1 MLIMMTMIFKM
12 PLLKNEVPEVKMR
25 ERKMALKL
33 IQTLPG
39 LIATSLFPETHPK
52 PNLIK
57 DPRGASS
64 TLVQP
69 THRDS
74 REENWASQR
83 L

>member
-12 PLLKNEVPEVKMR
+12 PLLKNEAREVKMR